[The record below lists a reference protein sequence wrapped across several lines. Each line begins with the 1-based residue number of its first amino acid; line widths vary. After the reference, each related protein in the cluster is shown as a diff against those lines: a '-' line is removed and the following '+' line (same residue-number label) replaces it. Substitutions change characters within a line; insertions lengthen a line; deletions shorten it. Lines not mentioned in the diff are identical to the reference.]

1 MKNAFITANV
11 RDVTDQYWSGQ
22 ISFSKMVESFNIIA
36 ENHYYKQLLQTAVSS
51 CSCNDIIDVDYK
63 LKKCIDCGKF
73 FHLE

>member
-1 MKNAFITANV
+1 MI
-11 RDVTDQYWSGQ
+11 
-22 ISFSKMVESFNIIA
+22 KMTEAELIYERFVNYEWNSVSESLKDSIIKA
-36 ENHYYKQLLQTAVSS
+36 INEALLQTSVSS